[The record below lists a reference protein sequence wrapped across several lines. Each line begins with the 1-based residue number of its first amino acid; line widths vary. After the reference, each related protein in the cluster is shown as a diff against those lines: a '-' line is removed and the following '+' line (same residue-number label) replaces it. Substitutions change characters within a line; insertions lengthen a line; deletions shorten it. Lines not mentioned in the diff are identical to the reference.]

1 MYQYRAKC
9 TVEDCNNA
17 FRNYNYDDYDDD
29 SHLSEEREGSQHLRR
44 GFHNTLVSIF
54 AACRSI
60 RSLSQSM
67 SSLARTRNRV
77 GGLLPFPSSSR
88 ASADALARE
97 MPSESGGVA
106 PTF

>member
-29 SHLSEEREGSQHLRR
+29 SHLSDGRERSQHLRR

-77 GGLLPFPSSSR
+77 GGYPPTVPVI
-88 ASADALARE
+88 LARWR
-97 MPSESGGVA
+97 
-106 PTF
+106 

>member
-29 SHLSEEREGSQHLRR
+29 SHLSDERERSQQLRR

-60 RSLSQSM
+60 RSLTHLM

-77 GGLLPFPSSSR
+77 GGYPPTVPVI
-88 ASADALARE
+88 LARWR
-97 MPSESGGVA
+97 
-106 PTF
+106 